1 MPYVPIAFV
10 VGQTG
15 QNVKALLDHA
25 QTVFAQSR
33 ERVTTARLNRLVR
46 SALER
51 NPPPLHGRVEPKI
64 YYATQVAVQPPTVVL
79 LCNSPRSL
87 SKPYQ
92 RYLLGMLRDELGF
105 TEVPI
110 KLYLR
115 RRVSGDETD
124 EIDSEMRRK
133 KR

>member
-1 MPYVPIAFV
+1 
-10 VGQTG
+10 
-15 QNVKALLDHA
+15 
-25 QTVFAQSR
+25 
-33 ERVTTARLNRLVR
+33 
-46 SALER
+46 
-51 NPPPLHGRVEPKI
+51 
-64 YYATQVAVQPPTVVL
+64 
-79 LCNSPRSL
+79 
-87 SKPYQ
+87 
-92 RYLLGMLRDELGF
+92 MLRDELGF

>member
-1 MPYVPIAFV
+1 MP
-10 VGQTG
+10 G
-15 QNVKALLDHA
+15 K
-25 QTVFAQSR
+25 
-33 ERVTTARLNRLVR
+33 
-46 SALER
+46 R
-51 NPPPLHGRVEPKI
+51 NPPPAQGRIEPKI

-115 RRVSGDETD
+115 RREGSDERD
-124 EIDSEMRRK
+124 EVGG
-133 KR
+133 